1 MMKRIP
7 LVVLIAAVLI
17 ATTTCGRDSPT
28 TPTGLSPKTVMNL
41 KVAGNPTFTS
51 IGEAR
56 QFTATG
62 GHADGTSEDITK
74 GTTWQVADHS
84 IGDFGTPGLFTSKKA
99 GETTL
104 TARYGQFSDTAHVL
118 VLPAGTHILQ
128 GTVREPGFIVSGAT
142 VAILDGPTAGLSKT
156 TDSGGAYKFYGLSGT
171 VTVQVR
177 KDGYVAMTQQVSMA
191 QDQVLDFTLAPTRL
205 PAVIASGTYRAS
217 FTASKS
223 CTQLPDDAKNRTY
236 TATLVQDGARLDVT
250 LNGPGLNGGKS
261 PTEVKFSGRVAD
273 TTLTFDVYG
282 IYGGY
287 YYYYGFYFGTSVLLD
302 QLSTTRYLDMFG
314 KGTGT
319 IGDSS
324 ISGTLAGSFVFI
336 DAPNGLNQHGMRT
349 TACAQA
355 DHQFSFTPVATS
367 GQSSLGVFRRR
378 R

>member
-1 MMKRIP
+1 MMKRLP
-7 LVVLIAAVLI
+7 LVVLIAVVLI
-17 ATTTCGRDSPT
+17 ATTTCGRSSPMA
-28 TPTGLSPKTVMNL
+28 PTGLSPKTVVNV
-41 KVAGNPTFTS
+41 KVAGNATFTA
-51 IGEAR
+51 IGEAH

-62 GHADGTSEDITK
+62 GHADGTSEDVTK
-74 GTTWQVADHS
+74 GTSWQIADRS
-84 IGDFGTPGLFTSKKA
+84 IGDFGSQPGLFMSKTA

-104 TARYGQFSDTAHVL
+104 TARFGQFSDTARVL

-142 VAILDGPTAGLSKT
+142 VAILDGPSAGLSRT
-156 TDSGGAYKFYGLSGT
+156 TDSGGAYRFYGLSGT
-171 VTVQVR
+171 VNVQVR

-191 QDQVLDFTLAPTRL
+191 QDQVLDFALTPNRL
-205 PAVIASGTYRAS
+205 PGVIASGTYRAT

-223 CTQLPDDAKNRTY
+223 CTQLPDDAKSRTY
-236 TATLVQDGARLDVT
+236 TATLVQDGARLDVS

-282 IYGGY
+282 GY
-287 YYYYGFYFGTSVLLD
+287 YYYYGFYFGTNVLLD
-302 QLSTTRYLDMFG
+302 QLSSTRYLDLFG
-314 KGTGT
+314 RGTGT
-319 IGDSS
+319 IADSS

-336 DAPNGLNQHGMRT
+336 DAPSGLNQRDMRT

-367 GQSSLGVFRRR
+367 GQASLGVFRRR